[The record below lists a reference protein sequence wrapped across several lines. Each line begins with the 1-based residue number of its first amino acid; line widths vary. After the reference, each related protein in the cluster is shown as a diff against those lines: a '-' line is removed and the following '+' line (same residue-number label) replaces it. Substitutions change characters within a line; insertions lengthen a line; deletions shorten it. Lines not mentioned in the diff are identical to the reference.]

1 MKKKLSEIQRN
12 PCKKEM
18 ILENNGLICKQECKK
33 TEFKFKDLKDW
44 KEATTSQPQTV
55 KNKTEK
61 ASEGTVAD

>member
-1 MKKKLSEIQRN
+1 
-12 PCKKEM
+12 M